1 MAGQWP
7 NWGPCL
13 ILTSVLLSMVMHCSS
28 RSGVTK
34 IALQSRLA
42 TLQTAE
48 SLLSSVSLLAWQ
60 DSKPPL
66 EIHQHSARVLRA
78 IFIISQHP
86 ASSWV
91 ECINF
96 SLLPRQSIRDC
107 LYRQTVVALCP
118 HQQIDSACV
127 QHMVGCQLVS
137 WRNKDD
143 FKCFHRDKMQL
154 LAIRCLRTSQQ
165 KLCQQALH

>member
-66 EIHQHSARVLRA
+66 EIHQHSARVSRA
-78 IFIISQHP
+78 IFIIA
-86 ASSWV
+86 ASCFLMGRMHKLQSSAQAV
-91 ECINF
+91 YQR
-96 SLLPRQSIRDC
+96 LPLPPDCSSPLPPSADRQC
-107 LYRQTVVALCP
+107 LCAAYGRLP
-118 HQQIDSACV
+118 
-127 QHMVGCQLVS
+127 VGELEKHG
-137 WRNKDD
+137 R
-143 FKCFHRDKMQL
+143 F
-154 LAIRCLRTSQQ
+154 
-165 KLCQQALH
+165 